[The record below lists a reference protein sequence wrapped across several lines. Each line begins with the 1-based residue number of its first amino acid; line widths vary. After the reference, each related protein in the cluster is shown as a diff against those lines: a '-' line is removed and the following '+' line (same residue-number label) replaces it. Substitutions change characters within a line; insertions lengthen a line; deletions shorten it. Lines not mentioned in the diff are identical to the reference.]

1 MVSSPTEN
9 LDALATLAEQESSR
23 SPENKGVRSRS
34 VAVAP
39 GASLVD
45 SNDSIKEPHSR
56 PGSPSDAMLIRR
68 SDLSHSS
75 TDPSD
80 NDLESDQ

>member
-9 LDALATLAEQESSR
+9 LDALAALAEQESSR
-23 SPENKGVRSRS
+23 SSPKNQDARSQS
-34 VAVAP
+34 VVAP
-39 GASLVD
+39 GASDQVD
-45 SNDSIKEPHSR
+45 SVRESESR

-68 SDLSHSS
+68 PDLPRLN

-80 NDLESDQ
+80 NGFESDQ